1 MDRPD
6 PERAEINTEFALLL
20 AANVVDVA
28 ETGTTCP
35 VLIRDLEMACASEAL
50 VASLRDEEET
60 VVVGVAALAS
70 KEGMI
75 ILEGPLLVAAREGMV
90 MIWGREDAP
99 LVGREAMVMMR
110 GPVTAVV

>member
-1 MDRPD
+1 
-6 PERAEINTEFALLL
+6 
-20 AANVVDVA
+20 
-28 ETGTTCP
+28 
-35 VLIRDLEMACASEAL
+35 MACASEAL

-99 LVGREAMVMMR
+99 PVGREAMVMMR